1 MVDSARNVYLSGY
14 TNELLPGASSI
25 GGQDAFLMKYDQD
38 GAQQWIMQ
46 IGSTSADQA
55 YGLGIDANDIL
66 YVPIQTFGSMEG
78 TNLGSGDIAVVQV
91 DSSGIVLWTE
101 QFGTS
106 ANDYQPLVAVDSAG
120 DLFITGNTYG
130 DFSGYTNQGSED
142 WFVYKIE
149 AISTTTSRSS
159 TTTATTSSSSTT
171 STTSITTTATTSSI
185 TTSGTTTLST
195 TSTSASSRT
204 LVAFAAK

>member
-1 MVDSARNVYLSGY
+1 MVDSARNVYVTGY
-14 TNELLPGASSI
+14 TIGPLPGASSI
-25 GGQDAFLMKYDQD
+25 GGLDAFLMKYDQD
-38 GAQQWIMQ
+38 GAQQWIVQ
-46 IGSTSADQA
+46 IGSTDNDRA

-66 YVPIQTFGSMEG
+66 YVSIQTSGSMEG
-78 TNLGSGDIAVVQV
+78 TNLGQSDVAVVQV
-91 DSSGIVLWTE
+91 DNSGIVLWTE

-106 ANDYQPLVAVDSAG
+106 DYDNEPKVAVDSTG
-120 DLFITGNTYG
+120 DLFIAGETYG
-130 DFSGYTNQGSED
+130 AFSGYTNPGGYED

-159 TTTATTSSSSTT
+159 TTTSSSSTT
-171 STTSITTTATTSSI
+171 STTSITTTATTSSS

-195 TSTSASSRT
+195 TSTSTSSRT